1 MTWPFIKFDTA
12 TWVYLSDMKTLVTCY
27 MVILKFDMQLSDMA
41 TGLWRIIIF
50 VSLAH
55 KKRWVA
61 CLLTSNNLFGEL

>member
-1 MTWPFIKFDTA
+1 MTGPFIKLDTA
-12 TWVYLSDMKTLVTCY
+12 TWAYLSDMKTLVTCY

-41 TGLWRIIIF
+41 TGLWRIIF